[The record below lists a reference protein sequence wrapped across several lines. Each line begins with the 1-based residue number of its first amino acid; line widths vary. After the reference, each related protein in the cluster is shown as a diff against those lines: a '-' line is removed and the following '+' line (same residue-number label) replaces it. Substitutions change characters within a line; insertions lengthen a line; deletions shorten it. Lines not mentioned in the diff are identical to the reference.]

1 MPSYSRHD
9 LADLSAFAA
18 ICRRGSFRLAA
29 TELGVSTSALSHALR
44 NLEARLGVKL
54 LNRTTRSVAPTEA
67 GSRLAAQLDQSFG
80 EIGEAL
86 SELGR
91 YRSGPLG
98 GLRINVPR
106 DASRL
111 LLSPVLA
118 RYLEDYP
125 GVKIE
130 VVVDNNMVDIVKAGF
145 DAGMRFGDT
154 VPQDMVCTPLTPP
167 LRWVVVGAP
176 AYLGRHGTPR
186 KPEDLLRHACI
197 RLRLGDQTMYRWELG
212 PRAAGARHRRA
223 RRVDRERNRHGA
235 GSRAGWH
242 RPGLLPGALRRAAPA
257 RRTPAARAGRVVAG
271 GRATGHVLPQPAATG
286 ARAQPP
292 DRGDPRRQ
300 RTARRHRRLGPA
312 RLRARVAP
320 AGKRAPACY
329 REGLPRLPETPC
341 PPTP

>member
-44 NLEARLGVKL
+44 NLEDRLGVKL

-86 SELGR
+86 SELDR
-91 YRSGPLG
+91 YRSAPLG

-118 RYLEDYP
+118 RYLEDCP

-145 DAGMRFGDT
+145 DAGIRFGDT
-154 VPQDMVCTPLTPP
+154 VPQDMVCTPLTPS

-176 AYLGRHGTPR
+176 AYLGRHGTP
-186 KPEDLLRHACI
+186 KTPEDLLRHACI

-212 PRAAGARHRRA
+212 QPPHAHAID
-223 RRVDRERNRHGA
+223 V
-235 GSRAGWH
+235 
-242 RPGLLPGALRRAAPA
+242 PGALIVNETDMALDAALDGIGLAYCLERYAEPHL
-257 RRTPAARAGRVVAG
+257 RAGRL
-271 GRATGHVLPQPAATG
+271 RRVL
-286 ARAQPP
+286 
-292 DRGDPRRQ
+292 DDW
-300 RTARRHRRLGPA
+300 
-312 RLRARVAP
+312 AP
-320 AGKRAPACY
+320 AGAPLVMYYPSRRQLAPALSHLIEAI
-329 REGLPRLPETPC
+329 RGANGLPGTIDG
-341 PPTP
+341 

>member
-44 NLEARLGVKL
+44 NLEDRLGVKL

-80 EIGEAL
+80 EIGVAL
-86 SELGR
+86 SELDR
-91 YRSGPLG
+91 YRSAPLG

-111 LLSPVLA
+111 LLNPVLA
-118 RYLEDYP
+118 RYLEDCP

-145 DAGMRFGDT
+145 DAGIRFGDT

-176 AYLGRHGTPR
+176 AYLGRHGTP
-186 KPEDLLRHACI
+186 KTPEDLLRHACI
-197 RLRLGDQTMYRWELG
+197 RLRLGDQTLYRWELG
-212 PRAAGARHRRA
+212 QPPHAHAIDVPGALIVNETDMALDAALDGIGLAYCLERYAEPHLRAGRLRRVLDEWSPAGAPLVMYYPSRRQLA
-223 RRVDRERNRHGA
+223 PALSRLIETIRGA
-235 GSRAGWH
+235 NG
-242 RPGLLPGALRRAAPA
+242 LPGALD
-257 RRTPAARAGRVVAG
+257 G
-271 GRATGHVLPQPAATG
+271 
-286 ARAQPP
+286 
-292 DRGDPRRQ
+292 
-300 RTARRHRRLGPA
+300 
-312 RLRARVAP
+312 
-320 AGKRAPACY
+320 
-329 REGLPRLPETPC
+329 
-341 PPTP
+341 

>member
-29 TELGVSTSALSHALR
+29 IELGVSTSALSHALR
-44 NLEARLGVKL
+44 NLEDRLGVKL

-80 EIGEAL
+80 EIGAAL
-86 SELGR
+86 SELDR
-91 YRSGPLG
+91 YRGGPLG

-118 RYLEDYP
+118 RYLDDYP
-125 GVKIE
+125 GVQIE

-145 DAGMRFGDT
+145 DAGIRFGDT

-186 KPEDLLRHACI
+186 TPEDLLRHACI

-212 PRAAGARHRRA
+212 QPPRAHAIDVPGALIVNETDMALDAALDGIGLAYCLERCAEPHLRAGRLRRVLDEWSPAGAPLVMYYPSRRQLA
-223 RRVDRERNRHGA
+223 PALSRLIEAIRGA
-235 GSRAGWH
+235 NG
-242 RPGLLPGALRRAAPA
+242 LPGAID
-257 RRTPAARAGRVVAG
+257 G
-271 GRATGHVLPQPAATG
+271 
-286 ARAQPP
+286 
-292 DRGDPRRQ
+292 
-300 RTARRHRRLGPA
+300 
-312 RLRARVAP
+312 
-320 AGKRAPACY
+320 
-329 REGLPRLPETPC
+329 
-341 PPTP
+341 

>member
-44 NLEARLGVKL
+44 NLEDRLGVKL
-54 LNRTTRSVAPTEA
+54 LNRTTRSVAQTEA

-86 SELGR
+86 SELDR
-91 YRSGPLG
+91 YRSAPLG

-118 RYLEDYP
+118 RYLDDCP

-145 DAGMRFGDT
+145 DAGIRFGDT

-176 AYLGRHGTPR
+176 AYFGRHGTP
-186 KPEDLLRHACI
+186 KTPEDLLRHACI
-197 RLRLGDQTMYRWELG
+197 RLRLGDQTLYRWELG
-212 PRAAGARHRRA
+212 QPPHAHAID
-223 RRVDRERNRHGA
+223 V
-235 GSRAGWH
+235 
-242 RPGLLPGALRRAAPA
+242 PGALIVNETDMALDAALDGIGLAYCLERYAEPHL
-257 RRTPAARAGRVVAG
+257 RAGRLRRVLDEWSPAG
-271 GRATGHVLPQPAATG
+271 APLVMYYPS
-286 ARAQPP
+286 
-292 DRGDPRRQ
+292 RRQ
-300 RTARRHRRLGPA
+300 L
-312 RLRARVAP
+312 AP
-320 AGKRAPACY
+320 ALSRLIEAIRGAN
-329 REGLPRLPETPC
+329 GLPGTIDG
-341 PPTP
+341 

>member
-18 ICRRGSFRLAA
+18 ICRRGNFRLAA

-44 NLEARLGVKL
+44 NLEDRLGVKL

-80 EIGEAL
+80 EIGVAL
-86 SELGR
+86 SELDR
-91 YRSGPLG
+91 YRSAPLG

-118 RYLEDYP
+118 RYLEDCP

-145 DAGMRFGDT
+145 DAGIRFGDT

-176 AYLGRHGTPR
+176 AYLGRHGTP
-186 KPEDLLRHACI
+186 KTPEDLLRHACI
-197 RLRLGDQTMYRWELG
+197 RLRLGDQTLYRWELG
-212 PRAAGARHRRA
+212 QPPHAHAID
-223 RRVDRERNRHGA
+223 V
-235 GSRAGWH
+235 
-242 RPGLLPGALRRAAPA
+242 PGALIVNETDMALDAALDGIGLAYCLERYAEPHL
-257 RRTPAARAGRVVAG
+257 RAGRLRRVLDEWSPAG
-271 GRATGHVLPQPAATG
+271 APLVMYYPS
-286 ARAQPP
+286 
-292 DRGDPRRQ
+292 RRQ
-300 RTARRHRRLGPA
+300 L
-312 RLRARVAP
+312 AP
-320 AGKRAPACY
+320 ALSRLIEAIRGAN
-329 REGLPRLPETPC
+329 GLPGTIDG
-341 PPTP
+341 

>member
-44 NLEARLGVKL
+44 NLEDRLGVKL

-86 SELGR
+86 SELDR
-91 YRSGPLG
+91 YRSAPLG

-118 RYLEDYP
+118 RYLEDCP

-145 DAGMRFGDT
+145 DAGIRFGDT
-154 VPQDMVCTPLTPP
+154 VPQDMVWTSAILTKADFALALGLFGLLVYARWSPL
-167 LRWVVVGAP
+167 WVVLA
-176 AYLGRHGTPR
+176 A
-186 KPEDLLRHACI
+186 
-197 RLRLGDQTMYRWELG
+197 
-212 PRAAGARHRRA
+212 AAG
-223 RRVDRERNRHGA
+223 
-235 GSRAGWH
+235 GW
-242 RPGLLPGALRRAAPA
+242 ALGWLA
-257 RRTPAARAGRVVAG
+257 
-271 GRATGHVLPQPAATG
+271 
-286 ARAQPP
+286 
-292 DRGDPRRQ
+292 
-300 RTARRHRRLGPA
+300 
-312 RLRARVAP
+312 
-320 AGKRAPACY
+320 
-329 REGLPRLPETPC
+329 
-341 PPTP
+341 

>member
-44 NLEARLGVKL
+44 NLEDRLGVKL

-86 SELGR
+86 SELDR
-91 YRSGPLG
+91 YRSAPLG

-118 RYLEDYP
+118 RYLEDCP

-145 DAGMRFGDT
+145 DAGIRFGDT

-176 AYLGRHGTPR
+176 AYFGRHGTP
-186 KPEDLLRHACI
+186 KTPEDLLRHACI

-212 PRAAGARHRRA
+212 QPPHAHAID
-223 RRVDRERNRHGA
+223 V
-235 GSRAGWH
+235 
-242 RPGLLPGALRRAAPA
+242 PGALIVNETDMALDAALDGIGLAYCLERYAEPHL
-257 RRTPAARAGRVVAG
+257 RAGRLRRVLDEWSPAG
-271 GRATGHVLPQPAATG
+271 APLVMYYPS
-286 ARAQPP
+286 
-292 DRGDPRRQ
+292 RRQ
-300 RTARRHRRLGPA
+300 L
-312 RLRARVAP
+312 AP
-320 AGKRAPACY
+320 ALSRLIEAIRGAN
-329 REGLPRLPETPC
+329 GLPGTIDG
-341 PPTP
+341 

>member
-44 NLEARLGVKL
+44 NLEDRLGVKL

-86 SELGR
+86 SELDR
-91 YRSGPLG
+91 YRSAPLG

-118 RYLEDYP
+118 RYLDDCP

-145 DAGMRFGDT
+145 DAGIRFGDT

-176 AYLGRHGTPR
+176 AYFCRHGTP
-186 KPEDLLRHACI
+186 KTPEDLLRHACI
-197 RLRLGDQTMYRWELG
+197 RLRLGDQTLYRWELG
-212 PRAAGARHRRA
+212 QPPHAHAID
-223 RRVDRERNRHGA
+223 V
-235 GSRAGWH
+235 
-242 RPGLLPGALRRAAPA
+242 PGALIVNETDMALDAALDGIGLAYCLERYAEPHL
-257 RRTPAARAGRVVAG
+257 RAGRLRRVLDEWSPAG
-271 GRATGHVLPQPAATG
+271 APLVMYYPS
-286 ARAQPP
+286 
-292 DRGDPRRQ
+292 RRQ
-300 RTARRHRRLGPA
+300 L
-312 RLRARVAP
+312 AP
-320 AGKRAPACY
+320 ALSRLIEAIRGAN
-329 REGLPRLPETPC
+329 GLPGTIDG
-341 PPTP
+341 

>member
-44 NLEARLGVKL
+44 NLEDRLGVKL

-86 SELGR
+86 SELDR
-91 YRSGPLG
+91 YRSAPLG

-118 RYLEDYP
+118 RYLDDCP

-145 DAGMRFGDT
+145 DAGIRFGDT

-176 AYLGRHGTPR
+176 AYFGRHGTP
-186 KPEDLLRHACI
+186 KTPEDLLRHACI
-197 RLRLGDQTMYRWELG
+197 RLRLGDQTLYRWELWQ
-212 PRAAGARHRRA
+212 PPHAHAID
-223 RRVDRERNRHGA
+223 V
-235 GSRAGWH
+235 
-242 RPGLLPGALRRAAPA
+242 PGALIVNETDMALDAALDGIGLAYCLERYAEPHL
-257 RRTPAARAGRVVAG
+257 RAGRLRRVLDEWSPAG
-271 GRATGHVLPQPAATG
+271 APLVMYYPS
-286 ARAQPP
+286 
-292 DRGDPRRQ
+292 RRQ
-300 RTARRHRRLGPA
+300 L
-312 RLRARVAP
+312 AP
-320 AGKRAPACY
+320 ALSRLIEAIRGAN
-329 REGLPRLPETPC
+329 GLPGTIDG
-341 PPTP
+341 

>member
-44 NLEARLGVKL
+44 NLEDRLGVKL

-86 SELGR
+86 SELDR
-91 YRSGPLG
+91 YRSAPLG

-118 RYLEDYP
+118 RYLEDCP

-145 DAGMRFGDT
+145 DAGIRFGDT

-176 AYLGRHGTPR
+176 AYLGRHGTP
-186 KPEDLLRHACI
+186 KTPEDLLRHACI

-212 PRAAGARHRRA
+212 QPPHAHAID
-223 RRVDRERNRHGA
+223 V
-235 GSRAGWH
+235 
-242 RPGLLPGALRRAAPA
+242 PGALIVNETDMALDAALDGIGLAYCLERYAEPHL
-257 RRTPAARAGRVVAG
+257 RAGRL
-271 GRATGHVLPQPAATG
+271 RRVL
-286 ARAQPP
+286 
-292 DRGDPRRQ
+292 DDW
-300 RTARRHRRLGPA
+300 
-312 RLRARVAP
+312 AP
-320 AGKRAPACY
+320 AGAPLVMYYPSRRQLAPALS
-329 REGLPRLPETPC
+329 RLIEAIRGANGLPSTIDG
-341 PPTP
+341 

>member
-44 NLEARLGVKL
+44 NLEDRLGVKL

-80 EIGEAL
+80 EIGVAL
-86 SELGR
+86 SELDR
-91 YRSGPLG
+91 YRSAPLG

-118 RYLEDYP
+118 RYLEDCP

-145 DAGMRFGDT
+145 DAGIRFGDT

-176 AYLGRHGTPR
+176 AYLGRHGTP
-186 KPEDLLRHACI
+186 KTPEDLLRHACI
-197 RLRLGDQTMYRWELG
+197 RLRLGDQTLYRWELG
-212 PRAAGARHRRA
+212 QPPHAHAIDVPGALIVNETDMALDAALDGIGLAYCLERYAEPHLRAGRLRRVLDEWSPAGAPLVMYYPSRRQLA
-223 RRVDRERNRHGA
+223 PALSRLIETIRGA
-235 GSRAGWH
+235 NG
-242 RPGLLPGALRRAAPA
+242 LPGALD
-257 RRTPAARAGRVVAG
+257 G
-271 GRATGHVLPQPAATG
+271 
-286 ARAQPP
+286 
-292 DRGDPRRQ
+292 
-300 RTARRHRRLGPA
+300 
-312 RLRARVAP
+312 
-320 AGKRAPACY
+320 
-329 REGLPRLPETPC
+329 
-341 PPTP
+341 

>member
-118 RYLEDYP
+118 RYHEDYP

-212 PRAAGARHRRA
+212 QGPQAHAIDVPGALIVNETDMALEAALDGIGLAYCLERCAEPHLRAGRLRRVLDEWSPAGAPLVMYYPSRRQLA
-223 RRVDRERNRHGA
+223 PALSRLIEAIRGA
-235 GSRAGWH
+235 NG
-242 RPGLLPGALRRAAPA
+242 LPGAIDA
-257 RRTPAARAGRVVAG
+257 
-271 GRATGHVLPQPAATG
+271 
-286 ARAQPP
+286 
-292 DRGDPRRQ
+292 
-300 RTARRHRRLGPA
+300 
-312 RLRARVAP
+312 
-320 AGKRAPACY
+320 
-329 REGLPRLPETPC
+329 
-341 PPTP
+341 

>member
-1 MPSYSRHD
+1 MPSYTRHD

-212 PRAAGARHRRA
+212 QGPQAHAIDVPGALIVNETDMALEAALDGIGLAYCLERCAEPHLRAGRLRRVLDEWSPAGAPLVMYYPSRRQLA
-223 RRVDRERNRHGA
+223 PALSRLIEAIRGA
-235 GSRAGWH
+235 NG
-242 RPGLLPGALRRAAPA
+242 LPGAIDA
-257 RRTPAARAGRVVAG
+257 
-271 GRATGHVLPQPAATG
+271 
-286 ARAQPP
+286 
-292 DRGDPRRQ
+292 
-300 RTARRHRRLGPA
+300 
-312 RLRARVAP
+312 
-320 AGKRAPACY
+320 
-329 REGLPRLPETPC
+329 
-341 PPTP
+341 

>member
-44 NLEARLGVKL
+44 NLEDRLGVKL

-118 RYLEDYP
+118 RYLDDYP

-145 DAGMRFGDT
+145 DAGIRFGDT

-176 AYLGRHGTPR
+176 AYLGRHGAPKT
-186 KPEDLLRHACI
+186 PEDLLRHACI

-212 PRAAGARHRRA
+212 QGPQARAIDA
-223 RRVDRERNRHGA
+223 
-235 GSRAGWH
+235 
-242 RPGLLPGALRRAAPA
+242 PGALIVNETDMALDAALDGIGLAYCLERYAEPHL
-257 RRTPAARAGRVVAG
+257 RAGRLRRVLDEWSPAG
-271 GRATGHVLPQPAATG
+271 APFVMYYPN
-286 ARAQPP
+286 
-292 DRGDPRRQ
+292 RRQ
-300 RTARRHRRLGPA
+300 L
-312 RLRARVAP
+312 AP
-320 AGKRAPACY
+320 ALSRLIEAIRGAN
-329 REGLPRLPETPC
+329 GLPGTIDA
-341 PPTP
+341 

>member
-44 NLEARLGVKL
+44 NLEDRLGVKL

-86 SELGR
+86 SELDR
-91 YRSGPLG
+91 YRSAPLG

-118 RYLEDYP
+118 RYLEDCP

-145 DAGMRFGDT
+145 DAGIRFGDT

-176 AYLGRHGTPR
+176 AYLGRHGTP
-186 KPEDLLRHACI
+186 KTPEDLLRHACI
-197 RLRLGDQTMYRWELG
+197 RLRLGDQTLYRWELG
-212 PRAAGARHRRA
+212 QPPHAHAID
-223 RRVDRERNRHGA
+223 V
-235 GSRAGWH
+235 
-242 RPGLLPGALRRAAPA
+242 PGALIVNETDMALDAALDSIGLAYCLERYAEPHL
-257 RRTPAARAGRVVAG
+257 RAGRL
-271 GRATGHVLPQPAATG
+271 RRVL
-286 ARAQPP
+286 
-292 DRGDPRRQ
+292 DDW
-300 RTARRHRRLGPA
+300 
-312 RLRARVAP
+312 AP
-320 AGKRAPACY
+320 AGAPLVMYYPSRRQLAPALS
-329 REGLPRLPETPC
+329 RLIEAIRGANGLPGTIDG
-341 PPTP
+341 

>member
-44 NLEARLGVKL
+44 NLEDRLGVKL

-86 SELGR
+86 SELDR
-91 YRSGPLG
+91 YRSAPLG

-118 RYLEDYP
+118 RYLEDCP

-145 DAGMRFGDT
+145 DAGIRFGDT

-176 AYLGRHGTPR
+176 AYLGRHGTP
-186 KPEDLLRHACI
+186 KTPEDLLRHACI
-197 RLRLGDQTMYRWELG
+197 RLRLGDQTLYRWELG
-212 PRAAGARHRRA
+212 QPPHAHAID
-223 RRVDRERNRHGA
+223 V
-235 GSRAGWH
+235 
-242 RPGLLPGALRRAAPA
+242 PGALIVNETDMALDAALDGIGLAYCLERYAEPHL
-257 RRTPAARAGRVVAG
+257 RAGRL
-271 GRATGHVLPQPAATG
+271 RRVL
-286 ARAQPP
+286 
-292 DRGDPRRQ
+292 DDW
-300 RTARRHRRLGPA
+300 
-312 RLRARVAP
+312 AP
-320 AGKRAPACY
+320 AGAPLVMYYPSRRQLAPALS
-329 REGLPRLPETPC
+329 RLIEAIRGANGLPGTIDG
-341 PPTP
+341 

>member
-44 NLEARLGVKL
+44 NLEDRLGVKL

-86 SELGR
+86 SELDR
-91 YRSGPLG
+91 YRSAPLG

-118 RYLEDYP
+118 RYLDDCP

-145 DAGMRFGDT
+145 DAGIRFGDT

-176 AYLGRHGTPR
+176 AYFGRHGTP
-186 KPEDLLRHACI
+186 KTPEDLLRHACI
-197 RLRLGDQTMYRWELG
+197 RLRLGDQTLYRWELG
-212 PRAAGARHRRA
+212 QPPHAHAID
-223 RRVDRERNRHGA
+223 V
-235 GSRAGWH
+235 
-242 RPGLLPGALRRAAPA
+242 PGALIVNETDMALDAALDGIGLAYCLERYAEPHL
-257 RRTPAARAGRVVAG
+257 RAGRLRRVLDEWSPAG
-271 GRATGHVLPQPAATG
+271 APLVMYYPS
-286 ARAQPP
+286 
-292 DRGDPRRQ
+292 RRQ
-300 RTARRHRRLGPA
+300 L
-312 RLRARVAP
+312 AP
-320 AGKRAPACY
+320 ALSRLIEAIGGAN
-329 REGLPRLPETPC
+329 GLPGTIDG
-341 PPTP
+341 

>member
-44 NLEARLGVKL
+44 NLEDRLGVKL

-118 RYLEDYP
+118 RYLEDCP

-145 DAGMRFGDT
+145 DAGIRFGDT

-176 AYLGRHGTPR
+176 TYLGRHGTP
-186 KPEDLLRHACI
+186 KTPEDLLRHACI
-197 RLRLGDQTMYRWELG
+197 RLRLGDQTMYRWEFGQAPHAQAIDVPGALIVNETDMALDAALDG
-212 PRAAGARHRRA
+212 IGLAYCLERYAEPHLRAGRLRRVLDEWSPAGAPLVMYYPSRRQLAPALSRLIEAIRAANG
-223 RRVDRERNRHGA
+223 
-235 GSRAGWH
+235 
-242 RPGLLPGALRRAAPA
+242 LPGAID
-257 RRTPAARAGRVVAG
+257 G
-271 GRATGHVLPQPAATG
+271 
-286 ARAQPP
+286 
-292 DRGDPRRQ
+292 
-300 RTARRHRRLGPA
+300 
-312 RLRARVAP
+312 
-320 AGKRAPACY
+320 
-329 REGLPRLPETPC
+329 
-341 PPTP
+341 

>member
-44 NLEARLGVKL
+44 NLEDRLGVKL

-86 SELGR
+86 SELDR
-91 YRSGPLG
+91 YRSAPLG

-118 RYLEDYP
+118 RYLDDCP

-145 DAGMRFGDT
+145 DAGIRFGDT

-176 AYLGRHGTPR
+176 AYFGRHGTP
-186 KPEDLLRHACI
+186 KTPEDLLRHACI
-197 RLRLGDQTMYRWELG
+197 RLRLGDQTLYRWELG
-212 PRAAGARHRRA
+212 QPPHAHAID
-223 RRVDRERNRHGA
+223 V
-235 GSRAGWH
+235 
-242 RPGLLPGALRRAAPA
+242 PGALIVNETDMALDAALDGIGLAYCLERYAEPHL
-257 RRTPAARAGRVVAG
+257 RAGRLRRVLDEWSPAG
-271 GRATGHVLPQPAATG
+271 APLVMYYPS
-286 ARAQPP
+286 
-292 DRGDPRRQ
+292 RRQ
-300 RTARRHRRLGPA
+300 L
-312 RLRARVAP
+312 AP
-320 AGKRAPACY
+320 ALSRLIEAIRGAN
-329 REGLPRLPETPC
+329 GLPGTIDG
-341 PPTP
+341 

>member
-44 NLEARLGVKL
+44 NLEDRLGVKL

-86 SELGR
+86 SELDR
-91 YRSGPLG
+91 YRSAPLG

-118 RYLEDYP
+118 RYLEDCP

-145 DAGMRFGDT
+145 DAGIRFGDT

-176 AYLGRHGTPR
+176 AYLGRHGTP
-186 KPEDLLRHACI
+186 KTPEDLPRHACI
-197 RLRLGDQTMYRWELG
+197 RLRLGDQTLYRWELG
-212 PRAAGARHRRA
+212 QPPHAHAID
-223 RRVDRERNRHGA
+223 V
-235 GSRAGWH
+235 
-242 RPGLLPGALRRAAPA
+242 PGALIVNETDMALDAALDGIGLAYCLERYAEPHL
-257 RRTPAARAGRVVAG
+257 RAGRL
-271 GRATGHVLPQPAATG
+271 RRVL
-286 ARAQPP
+286 
-292 DRGDPRRQ
+292 DDW
-300 RTARRHRRLGPA
+300 
-312 RLRARVAP
+312 AP
-320 AGKRAPACY
+320 AGAPLVMYYPSRRQLAPALS
-329 REGLPRLPETPC
+329 RLIEAIRGANGLPGTIDG
-341 PPTP
+341 